1 MRNII
6 IWNFKLEFELA
17 NQIKKYCMIE
27 WQRFSLNTIYG
38 PNILYSF
45 DLYLQLGFM
54 TTKLLANDT

>member
-1 MRNII
+1 
-6 IWNFKLEFELA
+6 
-17 NQIKKYCMIE
+17 MIE
-27 WQRFSLNTIYG
+27 WQMFSLNTIYG